1 MSEERPSPD
10 SSAQVLRDS
19 LGEVRQS
26 LDALADRLQR
36 LESAPSGSPP
46 TPGVTPVDRSP
57 AATPPADTRPAD
69 TRPADTRPAD
79 TPNDRDALS
88 LGQEILSIPSSGLEP
103 AQVFSLAMDRVA
115 RLLSADRAML
125 FVWEPDGSR
134 LVARAGR
141 GFRRDDLET
150 ISIKAGDG
158 LVGQAFQDEQIL
170 RSSSGAVS
178 IVEDPFLA
186 LFPVRDAVAVPIR
199 AAGHA
204 AGVLYAG
211 RRAPRPAFS
220 EQEVLL
226 LLVIA
231 DRVGTAL
238 AHRQFVETT
247 GGHISRLRELEIFL
261 GHVLVGQEIDDM
273 LSRACEVACRLAGVR
288 VAALGVP
295 AGSGGLSLAAASGL
309 PAGVLS
315 SWRADTGYG
324 LTGEMFAT
332 HRPVLCRDIQS
343 RDGCEN
349 DVLREAGLRAC
360 LVVPVR
366 LRHQTVGVL
375 YLADPEARE
384 FTPDEVATVQVL
396 ASLLAL
402 GMENNRLYGE
412 VRTAF
417 EGMASA
423 QEQLVQTEK
432 ARAVGAMAG
441 GIANEF
447 NNLLAIVLGKTQLML
462 TRAPEGPLREG
473 LAAVEEAAWRAADI
487 VRRLQG
493 FAATSMDDGTGPVDL
508 AAVVQDAVALTRALW
523 KDEAEARGA
532 PIEVV
537 TDLDRV
543 PSVEGQAAALRE
555 AVMNLILNA
564 VDAMPRGGRLGLT
577 LRRVDAGVELNVSD
591 GGEGMPEDVRRRIF
605 DPFFTTRAPHRTGL
619 GLSVVHGV
627 VNRHRGSVRVRS
639 EPGGG
644 TTVTLW
650 FPAAPDHAVESRTP
664 VMAAMS
670 EMAVMPE
677 VAVMSEMPVMP
688 KVPEMPEMPAME
700 DPPEDEMRAAATV
713 SILVLEDEEH
723 IRSML
728 VEALSGAG
736 HRVESATDG
745 LTGLARF
752 QGGVF
757 DVVLTDLSLPECSGL
772 DVARSVKRMRPETP
786 VVLITGWGHLL
797 DPERLRDSGV
807 DLMLVK
813 PFRLERVLS
822 VLGDALRL
830 RPTV

>member
-1 MSEERPSPD
+1 
-10 SSAQVLRDS
+10 
-19 LGEVRQS
+19 
-26 LDALADRLQR
+26 
-36 LESAPSGSPP
+36 
-46 TPGVTPVDRSP
+46 
-57 AATPPADTRPAD
+57 
-69 TRPADTRPAD
+69 
-79 TPNDRDALS
+79 
-88 LGQEILSIPSSGLEP
+88 
-103 AQVFSLAMDRVA
+103 
-115 RLLSADRAML
+115 
-125 FVWEPDGSR
+125 
-134 LVARAGR
+134 
-141 GFRRDDLET
+141 
-150 ISIKAGDG
+150 
-158 LVGQAFQDEQIL
+158 
-170 RSSSGAVS
+170 
-178 IVEDPFLA
+178 
-186 LFPVRDAVAVPIR
+186 
-199 AAGHA
+199 
-204 AGVLYAG
+204 
-211 RRAPRPAFS
+211 
-220 EQEVLL
+220 
-226 LLVIA
+226 
-231 DRVGTAL
+231 
-238 AHRQFVETT
+238 
-247 GGHISRLRELEIFL
+247 
-261 GHVLVGQEIDDM
+261 
-273 LSRACEVACRLAGVR
+273 
-288 VAALGVP
+288 
-295 AGSGGLSLAAASGL
+295 
-309 PAGVLS
+309 
-315 SWRADTGYG
+315 
-324 LTGEMFAT
+324 
-332 HRPVLCRDIQS
+332 
-343 RDGCEN
+343 
-349 DVLREAGLRAC
+349 
-360 LVVPVR
+360 
-366 LRHQTVGVL
+366 
-375 YLADPEARE
+375 
-384 FTPDEVATVQVL
+384 VL

-417 EGMASA
+417 EGMAAA
-423 QEQLVQTEK
+423 QDQLVQTEK

-462 TRAPEGPLREG
+462 TRAPEGPVREG

-493 FAATSMDDGTGPVDL
+493 FAATSMDDGTDPVDL

-543 PSVEGQAAALRE
+543 PPVEGQAAALRE

-577 LRRVDAGVELNVSD
+577 LRRIDAGVELHVSD

-639 EPGGG
+639 EHGGG

-650 FPAAPDHAVESRTP
+650 FPAAPGHAVESRI
-664 VMAAMS
+664 
-670 EMAVMPE
+670 
-677 VAVMSEMPVMP
+677 
-688 KVPEMPEMPAME
+688 PEMPAMPVMPTMD
-700 DPPEDEMRAAATV
+700 DPPEEEIRAGATV

-723 IRSML
+723 IRTML

-736 HRVESATDG
+736 HRVESVSDG

-752 QGGVF
+752 QGGAF

-822 VLGDALRL
+822 VVGDALRL

>member
-1 MSEERPSPD
+1 MSDERPSPD
-10 SSAQVLRDS
+10 SSAQVLRAS

-26 LDALADRLQR
+26 LDALVDRLQR
-36 LESAPSGSPP
+36 LEGVSAGSPP
-46 TPGVTPVDRSP
+46 TPGVTLAGSP
-57 AATPPADTRPAD
+57 PPDSSPPERPPLE
-69 TRPADTRPAD
+69 RPD
-79 TPNDRDALS
+79 DRDALS
-88 LGQEILSIPSSGLEP
+88 VGLEILAIPSSGLEP

-125 FVWEPDGSR
+125 FVWEPDGSQ

-141 GFRRDDLET
+141 GFRRDDVET

-178 IVEDPFLA
+178 VAGDPFLA

-199 AAGHA
+199 AAGHT

-211 RRAPRPAFS
+211 RRAPRPVFS

-238 AHRQFVETT
+238 AHRQLAETT
-247 GGHISRLRELEIFL
+247 GGHISRLRELEVFL
-261 GHVLVGQEIDDM
+261 GHVLVGQEMEDM

-288 VAALGVP
+288 VAALGMP
-295 AGSGGLSLAAASGL
+295 AGSAGLSLAAATGL
-309 PAGVLS
+309 PAGALS

-366 LRHQTVGVL
+366 LRHQTVGAL

-384 FTPDEVATVQVL
+384 FTPDVVATVQVL

-417 EGMASA
+417 EGMVSA
-423 QEQLVQTEK
+423 QDQLVQTEK

-462 TRAPEGPLREG
+462 TRAPEGPVREG
-473 LAAVEEAAWRAADI
+473 LTAVEEAAWRAADI

-508 AAVVQDAVALTRALW
+508 AAVVQDAVLLTRALW

-537 TDLDRV
+537 TDVDQV
-543 PSVEGQAAALRE
+543 PPVEGQTAALRE

-577 LRRVDAGVELNVSD
+577 LRRVDAGVELHVSD

-627 VNRHRGSVRVRS
+627 VNRHRGSVRVMS
-639 EPGGG
+639 EHGGG
-644 TTVTLW
+644 TTVTLR
-650 FPAAPDHAVESRTP
+650 FPAAPDHTVDSRTR
-664 VMAAMS
+664 VMPA
-670 EMAVMPE
+670 MPE
-677 VAVMSEMPVMP
+677 V
-688 KVPEMPEMPAME
+688 PEMPAMK
-700 DPPEDEMRAAATV
+700 DPPEDEIRTAASV

-723 IRSML
+723 IRTML
-728 VEALSGAG
+728 VEALTGAG

-752 QGGVF
+752 QGGAF

-813 PFRLERVLS
+813 PFRLERLLS

-830 RPTV
+830 RPIV

>member
-1 MSEERPSPD
+1 MSDEQPSSERG
-10 SSAQVLRDS
+10 AKILRNS
-19 LGEVRQS
+19 LGEIRQS

-36 LESAPSGSPP
+36 LEAVPGGSS
-46 TPGVTPVDRSP
+46 TVPGVMPAESLPAESPVEGE
-57 AATPPADTRPAD
+57 
-69 TRPADTRPAD
+69 
-79 TPNDRDALS
+79 ALS
-88 LGQEILSIPSSGLEP
+88 IGQEILAIPSSGLEP
-103 AQVFSLAMDRVA
+103 SQVFSLATDRVA
-115 RLLSADRAML
+115 RLLSADRSML
-125 FVWEPDGSR
+125 FVWDAEGAR

-141 GFRRDDLET
+141 GFRSDDLET

-158 LVGQAFQDEQIL
+158 LVGQAFQDERVL
-170 RSSSGAVS
+170 RSPRGAVR
-178 IVEDPFLA
+178 VAEDPFLA

-211 RRAPRPAFS
+211 RREPRPAFS

-238 AHRQFVETT
+238 AYRQFVETT
-247 GGHISRLRELEIFL
+247 GGHISRLRELEAFL
-261 GHVLVGQEIDDM
+261 GHVLVGQEMDDM
-273 LSRACEVACRLAGVR
+273 LSRACEVAARLAGVR
-288 VAALGVP
+288 VAVLGVP
-295 AGSGGLSLAAASGL
+295 ADSAGLALAASSGL
-309 PAGVLS
+309 PVGALS
-315 SWRADTGYG
+315 SWRADTGRG

-343 RDGCEN
+343 REGSED

-360 LVVPVR
+360 LVVPVG
-366 LRHQTVGVL
+366 LRHQNVGVL

-384 FTPDEVATVQVL
+384 FTPDEVAAVQVL

-402 GMENNRLYGE
+402 GMENNRLYGD

-423 QEQLVQTEK
+423 QDQLVQTEK

-493 FAATSMDDGTGPVDL
+493 FAATSMDDGTSPVDMG
-508 AAVVQDAVALTRALW
+508 AVVQDAVALTRALW
-523 KDEAEARGA
+523 KDEAQARGA

-537 TDLDRV
+537 TDVDRV
-543 PSVEGQAAALRE
+543 PPVEGQAGALRE

-577 LRRVDAGVELNVSD
+577 VRRVDPGVELQVSD
-591 GGEGMPEDVRRRIF
+591 AGEGMPEDVRRRIF

-639 EPGGG
+639 EQGGG

-650 FPAAPDHAVESRTP
+650 LPAVAGHAMESRPP
-664 VMAAMS
+664 VMEEPREEESRDA
-670 EMAVMPE
+670 P
-677 VAVMSEMPVMP
+677 VA
-688 KVPEMPEMPAME
+688 
-700 DPPEDEMRAAATV
+700 
-713 SILVLEDEEH
+713 SILVLEDEDH
-723 IRSML
+723 IRTML
-728 VEALSGAG
+728 VDALSDAG
-736 HRVESATDG
+736 HTVESATDG

-752 QGGVF
+752 QGGNF

-797 DPERLRDSGV
+797 DPERLRESGV

-822 VLGDALRL
+822 VLRDALRL
-830 RPTV
+830 RPSA

>member
-1 MSEERPSPD
+1 MSDEHPSPE
-10 SSAQVLRDS
+10 SGAQVLRDS
-19 LGEVRQS
+19 LGEIRQS

-36 LESAPSGSPP
+36 LEAVPGASPLAPR
-46 TPGVTPVDRSP
+46 VTPTESSP
-57 AATPPADTRPAD
+57 AESP
-69 TRPADTRPAD
+69 PAD

-88 LGQEILSIPSSGLEP
+88 VGQEILAIPSSGLEP

-125 FVWEPDGSR
+125 FVWEPEGSC

-141 GFRRDDLET
+141 GFRRGDLET
-150 ISIKAGDG
+150 ISVKAGDG
-158 LVGQAFQDEQIL
+158 LVGQAFQDEQIR
-170 RSSSGAVS
+170 RSASGAVS
-178 IVEDPFLA
+178 VAEDPFLA
-186 LFPVRDAVAVPIR
+186 LFPVRYAVAVPIR
-199 AAGHA
+199 AGGRA

-226 LLVIA
+226 LLVIG

-247 GGHISRLRELEIFL
+247 GGHISRLRELEVFL
-261 GHVLVGQEIDDM
+261 GHVLVGQEMKDM
-273 LSRACEVACRLAGVR
+273 LSRACEIACRLAGVR

-295 AGSGGLSLAAASGL
+295 AGSAGLSLAAASGL
-309 PAGVLS
+309 PAGALS
-315 SWRADTGYG
+315 SWRADTGRG

-332 HRPVLCRDIQS
+332 NRPVLCRDIQS
-343 RDGCEN
+343 REGCEDN
-349 DVLREAGLRAC
+349 VLREAGLRAC

-384 FTPDEVATVQVL
+384 FTPDEVAAVQVL

-402 GMENNRLYGE
+402 GMENSRLYGE
-412 VRTAF
+412 ARTAV
-417 EGMASA
+417 EGLASA
-423 QEQLVQTEK
+423 QDQLVQTEK

-537 TDLDRV
+537 TDIDRV
-543 PSVEGQAAALRE
+543 PSVEGQAAPLRE

-564 VDAMPRGGRLGLT
+564 VDAMPRGGRLGLN
-577 LRRVDAGVELNVSD
+577 LRRVDTGVELQVSD
-591 GGEGMPEDVRRRIF
+591 AGEGMPEDVRRRVF

-619 GLSVVHGV
+619 GLSVVHGI
-627 VNRHRGSVRVRS
+627 VNRHRGTVRVRS
-639 EPGGG
+639 EHGKG

-650 FPAAPDHAVESRTP
+650 FPAVPGRAMESRPP
-664 VMAAMS
+664 VMEEPREAES
-670 EMAVMPE
+670 
-677 VAVMSEMPVMP
+677 
-688 KVPEMPEMPAME
+688 
-700 DPPEDEMRAAATV
+700 RAAPAA

-723 IRSML
+723 IRTML
-728 VEALSGAG
+728 VDALSGAG

-752 QGGVF
+752 QGGNF

-797 DPERLRDSGV
+797 DPKRLRESGV

-813 PFRLERVLS
+813 PFRLERILS

-830 RPTV
+830 RPSV

>member
-1 MSEERPSPD
+1 MSDRQPSPE
-10 SSAQVLRDS
+10 SSAHGPPDTLS
-19 LGEVRQS
+19 EIRQS
-26 LDALADRLQR
+26 LDSLVDRLHR
-36 LESAPSGSPP
+36 LEAAPGGSPSSP
-46 TPGVTPVDRSP
+46 RVTPAGEWVEESTPGS
-57 AATPPADTRPAD
+57 
-69 TRPADTRPAD
+69 
-79 TPNDRDALS
+79 RDALS
-88 LGQEILSIPSSGLEP
+88 VGQEILAIPSSGLE
-103 AQVFSLAMDRVA
+103 QTQIFSLAMDRVA
-115 RLLSADRAML
+115 RLLSTDRAML
-125 FVWEPDGSR
+125 FVWESESSR

-158 LVGQAFQDEQIL
+158 IVGRAFHDERIL

-178 IVEDPFLA
+178 AAEDPFLA

-199 AAGHA
+199 VGEQA

-211 RRAPRPAFS
+211 RRAPRPGFS
-220 EQEVLL
+220 EQEILL

-238 AHRQFVETT
+238 AHRRFVETT
-247 GGHISRLRELEIFL
+247 GDHIGRLRELEVFL
-261 GHVLVGQEIDDM
+261 GHVLVGQEKEDM
-273 LSRACEVACRLAGVR
+273 LSRACEVACGLAGVR
-288 VAALGVP
+288 VAALAVR
-295 AGSGGLSLAAASGL
+295 AGSENPALAASAGL
-309 PAGVLS
+309 LAGPIA
-315 SWRADTGYG
+315 SWRADIGHG

-349 DVLREAGLRAC
+349 DTLREAGMRAC

-366 LRHQTVGVL
+366 LRHEIVGAL

-384 FTPDEVATVQVL
+384 FTEDEVAAVQVL

-417 EGMASA
+417 EGMVSA

-462 TRAPEGPLREG
+462 PRAPDGPLREG
-473 LAAVEEAAWRAADI
+473 LASVEEAAWRAADI

-493 FAATSMDDGTGPVDL
+493 FAVTSMDDRAGPVDL
-508 AAVVQDAVALTRALW
+508 VSVVRTALELTRALW
-523 KDEAEARGA
+523 KDEAEARGT

-537 TDLDRV
+537 TDLVKV
-543 PSVEGQAAALRE
+543 PDVDGQAPALRE

-564 VDAMPRGGRLGLT
+564 LDAMPRGGRLGLAT
-577 LRRVDAGVELNVSD
+577 RRVNGGAELEISD
-591 GGEGMPEDVRRRIF
+591 SGEGMPEDVRRRIF

-627 VNRHRGSVRVRS
+627 VNRHHGSVRVRS
-639 EPGGG
+639 EHGGG

-650 FPAAPDHAVESRTP
+650 LPAGHVREGESRAAVAAGVNEPNQPTRSELSDLVRDSADVSLGDLAADHAAESPAA
-664 VMAAMS
+664 
-670 EMAVMPE
+670 
-677 VAVMSEMPVMP
+677 
-688 KVPEMPEMPAME
+688 
-700 DPPEDEMRAAATV
+700 V
-713 SILVLEDEEH
+713 SILVIEDEEQ
-723 IRSML
+723 IRTMM
-728 VEALSGAG
+728 VDALSGAG
-736 HRVESATDG
+736 HKVESATDG

-752 QGGVF
+752 QGGHF

-772 DVARSVKRMRPETP
+772 DVARSVKRMHPETP
-786 VVLITGWGHLL
+786 VVLVTGWGHLL
-797 DPERLRDSGV
+797 NPERLRESGI

-813 PFRLERVLS
+813 PFRLERLLS
-822 VLGDALRL
+822 VLDDALRL
-830 RPTV
+830 RPSA

>member
-1 MSEERPSPD
+1 MSDERTSPD
-10 SSAQVLRDS
+10 SSAQVLKDS
-19 LGEVRQS
+19 LDEIRQS
-26 LDALADRLQR
+26 LGALADRLQR
-36 LESAPSGSPP
+36 LEAAPSGSPS
-46 TPGVTPVDRSP
+46 TPGVTRADG
-57 AATPPADTRPAD
+57 PPADGPPAD
-69 TRPADTRPAD
+69 SPDARE
-79 TPNDRDALS
+79 ALS
-88 LGQEILSIPSSGLEP
+88 VGQEILAIPSSGLEP

-115 RLLSADRAML
+115 RLLFADRAML

-178 IVEDPFLA
+178 VAEDPFLA

-247 GGHISRLRELEIFL
+247 GSHISRLRELEVFL
-261 GHVLVGQEIDDM
+261 GHVLVGQEMEDM

-295 AGSGGLSLAAASGL
+295 AGSAGLSLAAATGL
-309 PAGVLS
+309 PAGALS
-315 SWRADTGYG
+315 SWRADTAYG

-332 HRPVLCRDIQS
+332 QRPVLCRDIQS

-366 LRHQTVGVL
+366 LRHQTVGAL

-384 FTPDEVATVQVL
+384 FTPDEVAAVQVL

-462 TRAPEGPLREG
+462 TRAPEGPVREG

-532 PIEVV
+532 PIELV
-537 TDLDRV
+537 TDLDQV
-543 PSVEGQAAALRE
+543 PPVEGQAAALRE

-577 LRRVDAGVELNVSD
+577 LRRIDAGVELNVSD

-627 VNRHRGSVRVRS
+627 VNRHRGSARVRS
-639 EPGGG
+639 EHGGG

-650 FPAAPDHAVESRTP
+650 FPAASDHAVESR
-664 VMAAMS
+664 
-670 EMAVMPE
+670 
-677 VAVMSEMPVMP
+677 
-688 KVPEMPEMPAME
+688 MPEMPAMREMPVRPEMPAMPEVPEMLAMPVME
-700 DPPEDEMRAAATV
+700 DPPEDEIRAAATV

-723 IRSML
+723 IRTML
-728 VEALSGAG
+728 VEALCGAG
-736 HRVESATDG
+736 HRVESASDG

-752 QGGVF
+752 QGGTF

-822 VLGDALRL
+822 VVGDALRL
-830 RPTV
+830 RPIV

>member
-1 MSEERPSPD
+1 MSDEQPSPE
-10 SSAQVLRDS
+10 SGAQVLRDS
-19 LGEVRQS
+19 LGEIRQS
-26 LDALADRLQR
+26 LDALANRVHR
-36 LESAPSGSPP
+36 LEAVPGGSPP
-46 TPGVTPVDRSP
+46 APRVTPAESP
-57 AATPPADTRPAD
+57 PAETPPAE
-69 TRPADTRPAD
+69 
-79 TPNDRDALS
+79 TPKDRDALS
-88 LGQEILSIPSSGLEP
+88 VGQEILAIPSAGLEP

-125 FVWEPDGSR
+125 FVWEPEGSR
-134 LVARAGR
+134 LVARSGR

-178 IVEDPFLA
+178 VAEDPFLA

-220 EQEVLL
+220 EQEILL

-238 AHRQFVETT
+238 AHRRFVETT
-247 GGHISRLRELEIFL
+247 SGHISRLRELEVFL
-261 GHVLVGQEIDDM
+261 GHVLVGQEMEDM

-295 AGSGGLSLAAASGL
+295 AGSAGLSLAAASGL
-309 PAGVLS
+309 PAGAWS
-315 SWRADTGYG
+315 SWRADTGRG

-343 RDGCEN
+343 RDGSED

-360 LVVPVR
+360 LVMPVR

-384 FTPDEVATVQVL
+384 FTPDEVAAVQVL

-417 EGMASA
+417 EGLAAA
-423 QEQLVQTEK
+423 QDQLVQAEK

-493 FAATSMDDGTGPVDL
+493 FAATTMDDGTGPVDL
-508 AAVVQDAVALTRALW
+508 AAVVQDAVALTRGLW

-537 TDLDRV
+537 TDVERV
-543 PSVEGQAAALRE
+543 PPVEGQAAALRE

-577 LRRVDAGVELNVSD
+577 VRRVDTGVELQVSD
-591 GGEGMPEDVRRRIF
+591 AGEGMLEDVRRRIF

-639 EPGGG
+639 EHGGG

-650 FPAAPDHAVESRTP
+650 FPAAPGHAMESRLP
-664 VMAAMS
+664 VVEES
-670 EMAVMPE
+670 RLAVTE
-677 VAVMSEMPVMP
+677 ESRAPVVEESRP
-688 KVPEMPEMPAME
+688 PVPEEPREEESRDAPA
-700 DPPEDEMRAAATV
+700 V

-723 IRSML
+723 IRTML
-728 VEALSGAG
+728 VDALSGAG
-736 HRVESATDG
+736 HRVESAADG

-752 QGGVF
+752 QGGNF

-797 DPERLRDSGV
+797 DPERLRESGV

-830 RPTV
+830 RPII

>member
-1 MSEERPSPD
+1 MSDEQLFPD
-10 SSAQVLRDS
+10 SDAKVLPHILS
-19 LGEVRQS
+19 EVRQS
-26 LDALADRLQR
+26 LHALADRLHR
-36 LESAPSGSPP
+36 LEAIIGPSPSPP
-46 TPGVTPVDRSP
+46 PIPTAESSHVEKTEK
-57 AATPPADTRPAD
+57 
-69 TRPADTRPAD
+69 
-79 TPNDRDALS
+79 RDPLS
-88 LGQEILSIPSSGLEP
+88 VGQEILAIPSAGLEP

-125 FVWEPDGSR
+125 FVWEPESSR

-158 LVGQAFQDEQIL
+158 IVGQAFHDERIL
-170 RSSSGAVS
+170 RSLSGAVS
-178 IVEDPFLA
+178 VADDPFLA

-199 AAGHA
+199 AAGQA

-211 RRAPRPAFS
+211 RRAPRPVFS
-220 EQEVLL
+220 EQEVVL
-226 LLVIA
+226 LLVVA

-247 GGHISRLRELEIFL
+247 GGHIGRLRELEVFL
-261 GHVLVGQEIDDM
+261 GHVLVGQEKEDM
-273 LSRACEVACRLAGVR
+273 LSRACEVACRLAGVH
-288 VAALGVP
+288 VAALAVP
-295 AGSGGLSLAAASGL
+295 AGSEGLTLAASAGL
-309 PAGVLS
+309 LAGAITT
-315 SWRADTGYG
+315 WRADIGHG

-343 RDGCEN
+343 REGCE
-349 DVLREAGLRAC
+349 DDTLREAGMRAC

-366 LRHQTVGVL
+366 LRHEIVGAL

-384 FTPDEVATVQVL
+384 FRPDEVAAVQVL

-412 VRTAF
+412 ARTAL

-423 QEQLVQTEK
+423 QDHLVQTEK
-432 ARAVGAMAG
+432 AGAVSAMAG

-462 TRAPEGPLREG
+462 PRAPEGPMREG
-473 LAAVEEAAWRAADI
+473 LAAVEEAAWRAADV

-493 FAATSMDDGTGPVDL
+493 FAATSMEKGAGPVDL
-508 AAVVQDAVALTRALW
+508 VSVVRDALALTRALW
-523 KDEAEARGA
+523 KDEAEARGT

-537 TDLDRV
+537 TVLDKV
-543 PSVEGQAAALRE
+543 PHVDGQASALRE

-564 VDAMPRGGRLGLT
+564 LDAMPRGGRLGLT
-577 LRRVDAGVELNVSD
+577 TRRADGGAELDVSD
-591 GGEGMPEDVRRRIF
+591 SGEGMPEDVRRRIF
-605 DPFFTTRAPHRTGL
+605 DPFFTTRAPQRTGL

-627 VNRHRGSVRVRS
+627 VNRHHGSVRVRS
-639 EPGGG
+639 EHGGG
-644 TTVTLW
+644 TTITLW
-650 FPAAPDHAVESRTP
+650 LPAGHAREVESRP
-664 VMAAMS
+664 
-670 EMAVMPE
+670 
-677 VAVMSEMPVMP
+677 
-688 KVPEMPEMPAME
+688 
-700 DPPEDEMRAAATV
+700 AAAAAVNEPSHPEPSNLVRSVGVPPGDGGADHAAGSAAV
-713 SILVLEDEEH
+713 SILVIEDEEQ
-723 IRSML
+723 IRTML
-728 VEALSGAG
+728 VDALAGAG
-736 HRVESATDG
+736 HNVESATDG

-752 QGGVF
+752 QGGHF

-772 DVARSVKRMRPETP
+772 DVARSVKRTHPETP

-797 DPERLRDSGV
+797 NPERLRESGI

-813 PFRLERVLS
+813 PFRLERLLS

-830 RPTV
+830 RPSA

>member
-1 MSEERPSPD
+1 MSDERPLPD
-10 SSAQVLRDS
+10 ASAQVLKDS
-19 LGEVRQS
+19 LGEVRQG
-26 LDALADRLQR
+26 LDALADRLRR
-36 LESAPSGSPP
+36 LEAAPSSSPYP
-46 TPGVTPVDRSP
+46 SGV
-57 AATPPADTRPAD
+57 RPAD
-69 TRPADTRPAD
+69 ASRSDNLPADSSD
-79 TPNDRDALS
+79 ERDALS
-88 LGQEILSIPSSGLEP
+88 VGQEILAIPSSGLEP

-125 FVWEPDGSR
+125 FTWEPDGSR

-178 IVEDPFLA
+178 VAEDPFLA

-238 AHRQFVETT
+238 AHRQFIEIT
-247 GGHISRLRELEIFL
+247 GGHITRLRELEVFL
-261 GHVLVGQEIDDM
+261 GHVLVGQEREDM

-295 AGSGGLSLAAASGL
+295 AGAAGLSLAAASGL
-309 PAGVLS
+309 PAEALS
-315 SWRADTGYG
+315 SWRADTGHG

-332 HRPVLCRDIQS
+332 HRPVVCRDIQS

-366 LRHQTVGVL
+366 LRHQTVGAL

-396 ASLLAL
+396 AALLAL

-423 QEQLVQTEK
+423 QDQLVQTEK

-462 TRAPEGPLREG
+462 TRAPDGPLREG

-532 PIEVV
+532 PIELV

-543 PSVEGQAAALRE
+543 SPVEGQAAALRE

-577 LRRVDAGVELNVSD
+577 LHRADTGVELHVSD
-591 GGEGMPEDVRRRIF
+591 SGEGMSEDVRRRIF

-639 EPGGG
+639 EQGGG
-644 TTVTLW
+644 TMVTLW
-650 FPAAPDHAVESRTP
+650 FPAAPVRVVESRVP
-664 VMAAMS
+664 AMS
-670 EMAVMPE
+670 EIPDMPPMPE
-677 VAVMSEMPVMP
+677 TKETAETPEVLLMTETSAMPV
-688 KVPEMPEMPAME
+688 ME
-700 DPPEDEMRAAATV
+700 DPPEGGDRAPATV

-723 IRSML
+723 IRTML
-728 VEALSGAG
+728 VEALSEAG

-745 LTGLARF
+745 LAGLARF
-752 QGGVF
+752 QGGTF

-830 RPTV
+830 RPIV

>member
-1 MSEERPSPD
+1 MSDERPSPD
-10 SSAQVLRDS
+10 SGAQVLRDS
-19 LGEVRQS
+19 LGEIRQS
-26 LDALADRLQR
+26 LDGLADRLQR
-36 LESAPSGSPP
+36 LEAVPGGSPSALRI
-46 TPGVTPVDRSP
+46 TPAESP
-57 AATPPADTRPAD
+57 
-69 TRPADTRPAD
+69 PAD

-88 LGQEILSIPSSGLEP
+88 VGQEILAIPSAGLEP
-103 AQVFSLAMDRVA
+103 AQVFLLAMDRVE
-115 RLLSADRAML
+115 RVLSADRAML
-125 FVWEPDGSR
+125 FVWEPEGSR

-141 GFRRDDLET
+141 GFRGDDLAA

-158 LVGQAFQDEQIL
+158 FVGRAFQDEQIL
-170 RSSSGAVS
+170 RSSIGAGGVAA
-178 IVEDPFLA
+178 DPFLA

-220 EQEVLL
+220 EQEVVL

-231 DRVGTAL
+231 DRVGMAL
-238 AHRQFVETT
+238 AHRQSVETV
-247 GGHISRLRELEIFL
+247 GGHISGLREIEVFL
-261 GHVLVGQEIDDM
+261 GHVLVGQEM
-273 LSRACEVACRLAGVR
+273 EEMFSRACEVACSLAGVR
-288 VAALGVP
+288 VAALGVTT
-295 AGSGGLSLAAASGL
+295 GSAGLSLVAASGL
-309 PAGVLS
+309 PAGAVS
-315 SWRADTGYG
+315 SWRADTAYG
-324 LTGEMFAT
+324 LTGEVFAT
-332 HRPVLCRDIQS
+332 HLPVVCRDIQS
-343 RDGCEN
+343 REGCED

-366 LRHQTVGVL
+366 LRHQTVGAL
-375 YLADPEARE
+375 YLADPEVRE
-384 FTPDEVATVQVL
+384 FTQEEVATVQVL

-402 GMENNRLYGE
+402 GMENDRLYGE

-417 EGMASA
+417 EGMVSA
-423 QEQLVQTEK
+423 QDQLVQKEK

-447 NNLLAIVLGKTQLML
+447 NDLLAIVLGKTQLML

-487 VRRLQG
+487 VRRIQG
-493 FAATSMDDGTGPVDL
+493 LAATSMDDDTAPVDL

-532 PIEVV
+532 PIELV

-543 PSVEGQAAALRE
+543 PPVEGQAAALRE

-577 LRRVDAGVELNVSD
+577 LRRVDAGAELRVSD
-591 GGEGMPEDVRRRIF
+591 GGEGMPDDVRRRIF

-639 EPGGG
+639 GHGGG
-644 TTVTLW
+644 TRVTLW
-650 FPAAPDHAVESRTP
+650 FPAAPVHATESRMP
-664 VMAAMS
+664 AMPMMS
-670 EMAVMPE
+670 EVPA
-677 VAVMSEMPVMP
+677 MPV
-688 KVPEMPEMPAME
+688 ME
-700 DPPEDEMRAAATV
+700 DPPEGEIRAAATA

-723 IRSML
+723 IRTML
-728 VEALSGAG
+728 VEALTGAG

-772 DVARSVKRMRPETP
+772 DVARSVKRMSPETP

-797 DPERLRDSGV
+797 DPEHLRDSGV

-830 RPTV
+830 RPIV

>member
-1 MSEERPSPD
+1 MSDERPSPD

-19 LGEVRQS
+19 LGEIRQS
-26 LDALADRLQR
+26 LDALADRLER
-36 LESAPSGSPP
+36 LEAAPGGSRPI
-46 TPGVTPVDRSP
+46 PGVTPAGS
-57 AATPPADTRPAD
+57 PPADSLGE
-69 TRPADTRPAD
+69 
-79 TPNDRDALS
+79 RDALS
-88 LGQEILSIPSSGLEP
+88 VGQEILAIPSSGLEP
-103 AQVFSLAMDRVA
+103 AEVFSLAMDRVA

-125 FVWEPDGSR
+125 FVWEPGGSR

-178 IVEDPFLA
+178 VAEDPFLA

-199 AAGHA
+199 AAGHG

-238 AHRQFVETT
+238 AHRQFVEAT
-247 GGHISRLRELEIFL
+247 GGHISRLRELEVFL
-261 GHVLVGQEIDDM
+261 GHVLVGQGMDDM

-295 AGSGGLSLAAASGL
+295 EGSGGLSLAAASGL
-309 PAGVLS
+309 PAGATS

-343 RDGCEN
+343 RDGCED
-349 DVLREAGLRAC
+349 DVLRQAGLRAC

-366 LRHQTVGVL
+366 LRHQTVGAL

-384 FTPDEVATVQVL
+384 FTPAEVAAVQAL

-412 VRTAF
+412 LRTAF

-423 QEQLVQTEK
+423 QDQLVQAEK
-432 ARAVGAMAG
+432 ARAVSAMAG

-473 LAAVEEAAWRAADI
+473 LASVEEAAWRAADI

-493 FAATSMDDGTGPVDL
+493 FAATSKDDGTGPVDL
-508 AAVVQDAVALTRALW
+508 AEVVQDAVALTRALW

-532 PIEVV
+532 PIELV
-537 TDLDRV
+537 TDLDRI

-577 LRRVDAGVELNVSD
+577 LRRVDAGVEIQVSD

-639 EPGGG
+639 EHGGG

-650 FPAAPDHAVESRTP
+650 FPAAPGCAVESRMP
-664 VMAAMS
+664 QMPAIP
-670 EMAVMPE
+670 EMPAMPE
-677 VAVMSEMPVMP
+677 V
-688 KVPEMPEMPAME
+688 PEMPAME
-700 DPPEDEMRAAATV
+700 DPPEDEMRAAATL

-723 IRSML
+723 VRTML

-736 HRVESATDG
+736 HRVESAADG

-752 QGGVF
+752 QGGAF

-807 DLMLVK
+807 DFMLVK

-822 VLGDALRL
+822 VLGDVLRL
-830 RPTV
+830 RPIV

>member
-1 MSEERPSPD
+1 MTDEQPSPE
-10 SSAQVLRDS
+10 SAAQVPPGALS
-19 LGEVRQS
+19 EIRQN
-26 LDALADRLQR
+26 LDALADRLHR
-36 LESAPSGSPP
+36 LEAVPGAPPSPP
-46 TPGVTPVDRSP
+46 RA
-57 AATPPADTRPAD
+57 AATESLHVEKSEE
-69 TRPADTRPAD
+69 
-79 TPNDRDALS
+79 RDALS
-88 LGQEILSIPSSGLEP
+88 VGQEILSIPSSGLEP
-103 AQVFSLAMDRVA
+103 AQVFSLAMDRVS

-125 FVWEPDGSR
+125 FVWEPEGSR

-150 ISIKAGDG
+150 ISLKAGEG
-158 LVGQAFQDEQIL
+158 IVGQAFQDERML
-170 RSSSGAVS
+170 RSSSSSVS
-178 IVEDPFLA
+178 VADDPFLA

-204 AGVLYAG
+204 AGILYAG
-211 RRAPRPAFS
+211 RRAPRPGFS
-220 EQEVLL
+220 EQEILL

-238 AHRQFVETT
+238 AHRQLVETT
-247 GGHISRLRELEIFL
+247 GGHIGRLRELEVFL
-261 GHVLVGQEIDDM
+261 GHVLVGQEKEDM

-288 VAALGVP
+288 VSALAVP
-295 AGSGGLSLAAASGL
+295 AGSEGLALVASAGLLAGAIT
-309 PAGVLS
+309 
-315 SWRADTGYG
+315 SWRANVGYG
-324 LTGEMFAT
+324 LTGELFAT

-343 RDGCEN
+343 RDGWQD
-349 DVLREAGLRAC
+349 DVLREAGMRAC

-366 LRHQTVGVL
+366 LRHETVGAL

-384 FTPDEVATVQVL
+384 FTPDEVAAVQVL

-432 ARAVGAMAG
+432 ARAVGSMAG

-462 TRAPEGPLREG
+462 TRVEEGPIREG
-473 LAAVEEAAWRAADI
+473 LSAVEEAAWRAADI

-493 FAATSMDDGTGPVDL
+493 FAATSMDDGAGPVDL
-508 AAVVQDAVALTRALW
+508 AAVVQDALALTRALW
-523 KDEAEARGA
+523 KDEAEARGT
-532 PIEVV
+532 PIEVI

-543 PSVEGQAAALRE
+543 PPVDGQAAALRE

-564 VDAMPRGGRLGLT
+564 VDAMPHGGRMGLT
-577 LRRVDAGVELNVSD
+577 LRGVDGGVELQVSD

-605 DPFFTTRAPHRTGL
+605 DPFFTTRSPHRTGL

-639 EPGGG
+639 EHGGG

-650 FPAAPDHAVESRTP
+650 FPAAHANTGDVRTTVPVE
-664 VMAAMS
+664 
-670 EMAVMPE
+670 AVP
-677 VAVMSEMPVMP
+677 PI
-688 KVPEMPEMPAME
+688 VPEAKVEEPRPAE
-700 DPPEDEMRAAATV
+700 QAPAAVDSADVSMGDAPSEPAAESETV

-723 IRSML
+723 IRTML
-728 VEALSGAG
+728 VEALSAAG
-736 HRVESATDG
+736 HRVESAVDG
-745 LTGLARF
+745 LQGLARF
-752 QGGVF
+752 QGGQF

-772 DVARSVKRMRPETP
+772 DVARSVKRLRPETP

-797 DPERLRDSGV
+797 DPERLRESGV

-830 RPTV
+830 RPSA